1 MADPTLLL
9 MSGSLRTGSFNRML
23 LAEAA
28 AAFGPAA
35 LVTGDLDLPLYNG
48 DLEEAQGVPD
58 KVKTLSDQ
66 VGAADALIISTPE
79 YNKGISGVLKNALD
93 WLSRAGMGNFRDKP
107 TVLMSATAGRTGGE
121 TALYMTTACLG
132 AFQVRI
138 VSGPAVMVAAAHDQF
153 DEDGK
158 LIQKSYQDAVS
169 TRMANLRKV
178 VESTGS

>member
-9 MSGSLRTGSFNRML
+9 MSGSLRAGSFNRML

-28 AAFGPAA
+28 AAFGSAHV
-35 LVTGDLDLPLYNG
+35 VTADLDLPLYNG
-48 DLEEAQGVPD
+48 DLEDAQGIPE
-58 KVKTLSDQ
+58 KVQILTDQ
-66 VGAADALIISTPE
+66 VQAADALIIATPE

-93 WLSRAGMGNFRDKP
+93 WLSRSGMGPFRDKP

-138 VSGPAVMVAAAHDQF
+138 VSGPAVMVAAAQKQF
-153 DEDGK
+153 DENGK
-158 LIQKSYQDAVS
+158 LVQKSYRDALN
-169 TRMANLRKV
+169 TRMANLRQV
-178 VESTGS
+178 IEATAS